1 MEHNLLR
8 NFVCRGGSLNLF
20 IFKPKKEELCLPK
33 IPANAHK
40 GTNGHIGI
48 IAASFGLEGAAH
60 LAAISA
66 LRAGAGKVSLLVP
79 SECAPFFAN
88 RPSESMLCAKG
99 FDYIEE
105 FIKDKDVV
113 LFGCGVGRD
122 KKMKTYLAKLLS
134 VCHVPLIIDADGL
147 FYLKKEMLKTANCPV
162 LLTPHIGEACRLF
175 NVASD
180 ELLKK
185 PVFYTYNFL
194 SKTDTTILLK
204 SDFNLCCSSEY
215 AAKMHFGSCAL
226 ATAGSGDVLAGICA
240 SLAHKFN
247 GNMFSSAVHA
257 SFIHGTAG
265 KIAEKNCG
273 TYSTTA
279 EEISKNIYLAIKQIL

>member
-1 MEHNLLR
+1 M
-8 NFVCRGGSLNLF
+8 SLF

-33 IPANAHK
+33 IPENAHK

-48 IAASFGLEGAAH
+48 VAASFGLEGAAH

-105 FIKDKDVV
+105 FIRDKDVV

-122 KKMKTYLAKLLS
+122 IKIKEYLEKLLS
-134 VCHVPLIIDADGL
+134 ICSVPLVIDADGL
-147 FYLKKEMLKTANCPV
+147 FYLTKDMLKSANCSV
-162 LLTPHIGEACRLF
+162 LLTPHVGEACRLF
-175 NVASD
+175 NTTAE

-185 PVFYTYNFL
+185 PVFYCYNFI
-194 SKTDTTILLK
+194 SQTSAIVLLK
-204 SDFNLCCSSEY
+204 SDFNLACSQEY

-240 SLAHKFN
+240 ALTHKFN
-247 GNMFSSAVHA
+247 GNMLSSAVHA

-265 KIAEKNCG
+265 KICEKNYG
-273 TYSTTA
+273 AYSTTA
-279 EEISKNIYLAIKQIL
+279 EDISKNIHLAIKQII

>member
-1 MEHNLLR
+1 M
-8 NFVCRGGSLNLF
+8 SLF

-40 GTNGHIGI
+40 GTNGNVGI
-48 IAASFGLEGAAH
+48 IAASYGMEGAGH

-79 SECAPFFAN
+79 SECAAFFAG

-105 FIKDKDVV
+105 FIRDKDVV

-122 KKMKTYLAKLLS
+122 IKIKEYLEKLLS
-134 VCHVPLIIDADGL
+134 ICRVPLVIDADGL
-147 FYLKKEMLKTANCPV
+147 FYLTAEMLNGVKCPV
-162 LLTPHIGEACRLF
+162 LLTPHVGEAARLF
-175 NVASD
+175 NITSE

-185 PVFYTYNFL
+185 PVFYAYNFIKGTN
-194 SKTDTTILLK
+194 STILLK
-204 SDFNLCCSSEY
+204 SNFNLTCSQEF
-215 AAKMHFGSCAL
+215 AAKTHFGSCAL

-240 SLAHKFN
+240 SLAHRFN
-247 GNMFSSAVHA
+247 GNMFSCAVHA
-257 SFIHGTAG
+257 AFVHGSAG
-265 KIAEKNCG
+265 RRAEEKYG
-273 TYSTTA
+273 AYSTTA
-279 EEISKNIYLAIKQIL
+279 EEISKNIYFAIKQIT